1 MKKFILLFKDLIV
14 ITKIREMKAS
24 LLQNSSL
31 TQQMKLLNYFFLSYE
46 VTEEERGQLGFYKVI
61 L

>member
-31 TQQMKLLNYFFLSYE
+31 TQQIKLLNYFFLSYE